1 LFKEVNSYSTKEQ
14 EENKSLVEK
23 QNFSISAGIAG
34 GKEAEHEVWV
44 NPFDRSF
51 KKATFSQSGS
61 AISFGAQS
69 NEGDRMRKSSVP
81 FGINSP

>member
-1 LFKEVNSYSTKEQ
+1 MFKEVNSYNTKEQ

-34 GKEAEHEVWV
+34 GKEAEHEVWI

-51 KKATFSQSGS
+51 KKATFS
-61 AISFGAQS
+61 
-69 NEGDRMRKSSVP
+69 
-81 FGINSP
+81 